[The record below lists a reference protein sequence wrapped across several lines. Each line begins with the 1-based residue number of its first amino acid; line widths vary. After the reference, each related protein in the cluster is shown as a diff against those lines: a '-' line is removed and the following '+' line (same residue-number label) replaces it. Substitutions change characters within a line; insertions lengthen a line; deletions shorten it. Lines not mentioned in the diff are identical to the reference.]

1 MTKSLNDVYC
11 FVFIVEVNGIDM
23 GKGWNGQ
30 NQYFLLQKAIALND
44 SFQYLKIKKYMNFF
58 MLFLSRYYHCKWPL
72 VSLNQYAEF
81 SHGTYF

>member
-44 SFQYLKIKKYMNFF
+44 SFQN
-58 MLFLSRYYHCKWPL
+58 
-72 VSLNQYAEF
+72 
-81 SHGTYF
+81 